1 MVTPLSGEIK
11 GHVHATASATSAT
24 SGSTLRYI
32 GFDSAA
38 TVPEWAE

>member
-24 SGSTLRYI
+24 SASTLRYL
-32 GFDSAA
+32 GFGPTS